1 MAKKET
7 RLNYKD
13 LSTELKSTGPARLYL
28 LYGEEDYLREAFMG
42 ELKAVCLPGGEDDFS
57 YHRLDGPVI
66 DQRELSEAVNA
77 VPFMTERSL
86 CEVRGFDLNKCR
98 DTDAEALESVLSDIP
113 DYCTLVFVQ
122 ASGYEPDWRLKLSK
136 SIKKRG
142 RVVNFTS
149 QGQGQLLPWIRRR
162 FAALGKTAAPDAAMR
177 LIYTSGELMGGLI
190 PEIEKIAAGVS
201 GDMVTVA
208 DIDRLAHRMP
218 EARVFDMTDCLAQRD
233 YDGAARLLSEL
244 LSSGEEPIKTLAMI
258 GMQMRRLYAARL
270 ALDEGLGTAY
280 VNEVC
285 GIRYDFIVKKLM
297 SAARGFTLEQ
307 LSNAVRL
314 CADTDYAMKSSGAD
328 DADLLGELLIRI
340 AV

>member
-1 MAKKET
+1 MAKKDA

-13 LSTELKSTGPARLYL
+13 LSSELKSKGPARLYL
-28 LYGEEDYLREAFMG
+28 LYGEEDYLREAFIS
-42 ELKAVCLPGGEDDFS
+42 EIKAVCLPGGVDDFS
-57 YHRLDGPVI
+57 YHRLDGPNI

-98 DTDAEALESVLSDIP
+98 DADAEALESVIADIP
-113 DYCTLVFVQ
+113 DYCTIMFVQ

-136 SIKKRG
+136 SIKKQG
-142 RVVNFTS
+142 KAVNFTS

-162 FAALGKTAAPDAAMR
+162 FSALGKTAAPDAAMR
-177 LIYTSGELMGGLI
+177 LIYTSGELMSGLI

-201 GDMVTVA
+201 DDIVTVA

-218 EARVFDMTDCLAQRD
+218 EARVFDMTDCLANRD

-270 ALDEGLGTAY
+270 AIDEGLGTAY

-285 GIRYDFIVKKLM
+285 GIKYDFITKKLM
-297 SAARGFTLEQ
+297 SAARGFSLSQLE
-307 LSNAVRL
+307 SAVRL
-314 CADTDYAMKSSGAD
+314 CAETDYAMKSSSVD
-328 DADLLGELLIRI
+328 DADLLRELLIRI